1 MEYKTREESLPMP
14 TRYLNV
20 VLTVIAVLLAMLVVR
35 PLLTPEP
42 AHAAAAAQDVFFEP
56 GTTLLR
62 APDGSRQVMGKVVID
77 LRSGNVWGFP
87 TASDVP
93 YPADAMKSGPITSKP
108 FLLGRFD
115 LEAMQ

>member
-1 MEYKTREESLPMP
+1 MP

-20 VLTVIAVLLAMLVVR
+20 ILTVIAVLLAMLAVR
-35 PLLTPEP
+35 PLFTPEP
-42 AHAAAAAQDVFFEP
+42 AHAAAASQDLFIEP

-77 LRSGNVWGFP
+77 LRTGNVWGFP

-93 YPADAMKSGPITSKP
+93 YPADPMKSGAITSKP
-108 FLLGRFD
+108 FLLGRLE